1 MKYSIAWLK
10 SEIEKETH
18 FEYLFFWGHTPKK
31 EGVVDKSCF
40 SQWYPSAFTVDGIIY
55 ATAEHWMMAQKA
67 RLFQD
72 EEVFQKIIAAEKPA
86 VAKSL
91 GREVKNFDAAVWDE
105 SSFSI
110 VVEGNKHKFLQNEE
124 IKTFLLYTSNKV
136 IVEASPADAIWG
148 IGLPQDAT
156 DAMNP
161 FRWRGTNLL
170 GFALMEVRDS
180 LKNE

>member
-1 MKYSIAWLK
+1 MNYSLERLK

-18 FEYLFFWGHTPKK
+18 FKYLFFWGHTPKR
-31 EGVVDKSCF
+31 EDVIDKSCF
-40 SQWYPSAFTVDGIIY
+40 SQWYPSPFTVDGITY
-55 ATAEHWMMAQKA
+55 ATAEHWMMAQKS

-86 VAKSL
+86 VAKALS
-91 GREVKNFDAAVWDE
+91 REVKNFDAAVWDE

-110 VVEGNKHKFLQNEE
+110 VVEGNKHKFSQNENL
-124 IKTFLLYTSNKV
+124 KTFLLHTGDKV

-148 IGLPQDAT
+148 IGLSQDTNEAT
-156 DAMNP
+156 NP

-170 GFALMEVRDS
+170 GFALMEVRDL
-180 LKNE
+180 LK